1 MSIKPTKSHISG
13 IDMVCAVCKENIEP
27 YQHHFYVRPEH
38 GIPVVLHA
46 KDCYH
51 TYMQSMKK
59 VINIDQR
66 RSCAV

>member
-27 YQHHFYVRPEH
+27 YQYHFYVRPEQ

-46 KDCYH
+46 KDCYD
-51 TYMQSMKK
+51 TYM
-59 VINIDQR
+59 
-66 RSCAV
+66 RSRGGSHATPLHLSPVQ